1 MSIKTIRLNYYT
13 RPDYSYNAFF
23 LYVQIERIYSLI
35 LIPQKLITNINTID
49 KIKIINQKKKYE
61 QSVVFC
67 KDELTVG
74 NNKFYAINIAP
85 GFRVDH
91 LLEKN
96 NYSLV
101 LDNNEYKLDLVLT
114 SSDSPKLLIG
124 NLILSDNFYN
134 RFNDNDNIE
143 LNINNKNIR
152 AKIKNRFNKYNYYIG
167 EKITTVLELLDYN
180 TIYNLNSNIIY
191 SSCTVRSLDTKTT
204 KRKGSIILD
213 FYDPPT
219 DLMVSLSSHNT
230 KVIKNTENIGSK
242 LYFTNL
248 EKNNYIIE
256 IFNKYDI
263 DNKYSI
269 NYNNNIVD
277 KLNIEV
283 PEFIDRNN
291 IIQSQG
297 LPSFKKKYLKLT

>member
-1 MSIKTIRLNYYT
+1 
-13 RPDYSYNAFF
+13 
-23 LYVQIERIYSLI
+23 VQIERIYSLI

>member
-1 MSIKTIRLNYYT
+1 
-13 RPDYSYNAFF
+13 
-23 LYVQIERIYSLI
+23 
-35 LIPQKLITNINTID
+35 
-49 KIKIINQKKKYE
+49 
-61 QSVVFC
+61 
-67 KDELTVG
+67 
-74 NNKFYAINIAP
+74 
-85 GFRVDH
+85 
-91 LLEKN
+91 
-96 NYSLV
+96 
-101 LDNNEYKLDLVLT
+101 
-114 SSDSPKLLIG
+114 
-124 NLILSDNFYN
+124 
-134 RFNDNDNIE
+134 
-143 LNINNKNIR
+143 
-152 AKIKNRFNKYNYYIG
+152 
-167 EKITTVLELLDYN
+167 
-180 TIYNLNSNIIY
+180 
-191 SSCTVRSLDTKTT
+191 
-204 KRKGSIILD
+204 
-213 FYDPPT
+213 
-219 DLMVSLSSHNT
+219 MVSLSSHNT